1 MNKMLMQKII
11 GVVLAII
18 GIAGSGI
25 VLIIAGIFLFFTKLN
40 YVGGYGDPRGRD
52 RDGLR

>member
-11 GVVLAII
+11 GVILAII
-18 GIAGSGI
+18 GIAGSCV

>member
-1 MNKMLMQKII
+1 MNKMYLQKII

-18 GIAGSGI
+18 GIAGSSV
-25 VLIIAGIFLFFTKLN
+25 VLIIAGVFLLFTKLN
-40 YVGGYGDPRGRD
+40 YISGYGDPRGRD

>member
-11 GVVLAII
+11 GVILAII
-18 GIAGSGI
+18 GIAGSGV

>member
-18 GIAGSGI
+18 GIAGSGV

-52 RDGLR
+52 RNGLR

>member
-18 GIAGSGI
+18 GIAGTGV

>member
-18 GIAGSGI
+18 GIAGSGV